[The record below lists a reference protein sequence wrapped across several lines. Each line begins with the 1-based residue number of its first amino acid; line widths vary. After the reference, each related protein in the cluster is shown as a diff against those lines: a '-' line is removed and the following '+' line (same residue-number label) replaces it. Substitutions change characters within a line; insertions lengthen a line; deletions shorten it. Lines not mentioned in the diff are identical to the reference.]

1 MRTEGYDVG
10 NRTMFFS
17 RLTQKEES
25 AAAEMSDEALLHE
38 SVARPAL
45 FAELVTRYQGA
56 FLRKARAV
64 VHTEEEAED
73 VVQETFMKMYQYADR
88 FTPAEGGSVK
98 AWGYAILLNT
108 AYTRYRRLQKE
119 RTSRTEM
126 DEECMVSLPDR
137 DMRQFEREEVRD
149 YVVSV
154 LARMPDHF
162 ARVLTLYFLERKSQK
177 EIAAL
182 EHTTVGAIKTRM
194 HRAKREFRLVA
205 AQLTPFP

>member
-1 MRTEGYDVG
+1 ML
-10 NRTMFFS
+10 FS
-17 RLTQKEES
+17 RLTQTEES
-25 AAAEMSDEALLHE
+25 AAADMSDEALLRR

-45 FAELVTRYQGA
+45 FAELVARYQAA

-64 VHTEEEAED
+64 VRGDEEAED

-88 FTPAEGGSVK
+88 FTPTEGGSVK

-119 RTSRTEM
+119 RTGRTEM
-126 DEECMVSLPDR
+126 DEECIAALPDR
-137 DMRQFEREEVRD
+137 DMRQFEKEEVRD

-162 ARVLTLYFLERKSQK
+162 ARVLSLYFLERKNQK

-182 EHTTVGAIKTRM
+182 ERTTVGAIKTRM
-194 HRAKREFRLVA
+194 HRAKREFRLIA